1 MLACDQLVSKVR
13 EWHFICSINFMLRTN
28 KQNQVFLEALAS
40 LEPTMAVCLCVCMSV
55 SVSQLASRSQYIIQ
69 MKSDLYET
77 FRTALH
83 CGLSRWSRTSKMDD
97 PILQD
102 SSQEPSA
109 SFKYDFEDGG
119 FLTHFYSCKR
129 AEIRQTSQKSH
140 ILTIHDIKNDPIIQV
155 SSQKPST
162 SSK

>member
-1 MLACDQLVSKVR
+1 MTVKQMSLMFFVINDWPILRATNYSVNCNIIQVIHCVIACDQLVSKVR

-83 CGLSRWSRTSKMDD
+83 CGPSRWSRTSK
-97 PILQD
+97 ITL
-102 SSQEPSA
+102 
-109 SFKYDFEDGG
+109 
-119 FLTHFYSCKR
+119 
-129 AEIRQTSQKSH
+129 
-140 ILTIHDIKNDPIIQV
+140 
-155 SSQKPST
+155 
-162 SSK
+162 SSKTPVRNLQCPPSMTSRTGGAL

>member
-1 MLACDQLVSKVR
+1 
-13 EWHFICSINFMLRTN
+13 MLRTN

-77 FRTALH
+77 FRIASL
-83 CGLSRWSRTSKMDD
+83 WSVKMIKDIKGD

-109 SFKYDFEDGG
+109 SSKYDFEDRG
-119 FLTHFYSCKR
+119 FLTHFYSW
-129 AEIRQTSQKSH
+129 
-140 ILTIHDIKNDPIIQV
+140 
-155 SSQKPST
+155 
-162 SSK
+162 